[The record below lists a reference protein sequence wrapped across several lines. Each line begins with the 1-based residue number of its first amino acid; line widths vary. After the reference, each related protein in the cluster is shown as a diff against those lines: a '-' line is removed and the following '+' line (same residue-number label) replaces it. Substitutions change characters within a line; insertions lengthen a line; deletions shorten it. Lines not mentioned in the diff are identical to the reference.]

1 MRINLNSPDGNI
13 FMIFGKLYNVLRE
26 NYTEQEAKEWLD
38 SVISE
43 TYEQT
48 LYNIQEKWKKLEN
61 VEKLEFYKSPDYEMR
76 KEELCI

>member
-26 NYTEQEAKEWLD
+26 NYTEQEAKELLD